1 MNGNIVVVAGGSL
14 KSGYWEKVK
23 ICWIS
28 CFIWCC
34 VSFCSLV
41 VFFYCVLSSTTR
53 ACMHTHTHTGFES
66 FVFNTYGK
74 FMTAYSHKTN
84 VVISQ
89 CQIFDLVIT
98 ATCPSQS
105 VTHTNSF
112 LSRRTLHQ
120 IPLISERKV
129 FVNYHHCST
138 FLKQQPIRLSV
149 RLYLSTQIFL
159 PLFPSKSPTFIKM
172 VIIGSMYSIWCLTL
186 GRQFQ
191 LFIYLF
197 YINIIN
203 KLLWKL
209 DYRKK
214 NIFCNRQWP
223 LNMLLIEIIYL
234 KFNPCT
240 ESIIYYF
247 WVFNVCFAI
256 FKTIVWS
263 SLIYDPENNIWMNM
277 N

>member
-1 MNGNIVVVAGGSL
+1 MFPSVH
-14 KSGYWEKVK
+14 W
-23 ICWIS
+23 
-28 CFIWCC
+28 CF
-34 VSFCSLV
+34 
-41 VFFYCVLSSTTR
+41 FFYCVLSSTTR
-53 ACMHTHTHTGFES
+53 VHARTHTGFES

-138 FLKQQPIRLSV
+138 LLKQQHIRLSV

-172 VIIGSMYSIWCLTL
+172 VIIA
-186 GRQFQ
+186 
-191 LFIYLF
+191 
-197 YINIIN
+197 
-203 KLLWKL
+203 
-209 DYRKK
+209 
-214 NIFCNRQWP
+214 
-223 LNMLLIEIIYL
+223 
-234 KFNPCT
+234 CT
-240 ESIIYYF
+240 
-247 WVFNVCFAI
+247 VFDV
-256 FKTIVWS
+256 
-263 SLIYDPENNIWMNM
+263 
-277 N
+277 